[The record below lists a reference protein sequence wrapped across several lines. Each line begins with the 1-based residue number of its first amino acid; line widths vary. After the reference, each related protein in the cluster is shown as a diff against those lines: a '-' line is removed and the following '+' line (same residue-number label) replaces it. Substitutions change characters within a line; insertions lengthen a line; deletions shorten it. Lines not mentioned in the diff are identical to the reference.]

1 MGTSSESTGGEP
13 RRAVA
18 VAMIAAVV
26 VFAAGITAAV
36 VLRGPSAPPKPGGF
50 VPTTHAVAAIKPST
64 ADGMAVGNL
73 VLASTSKP
81 LADGGTVVNFL
92 DGVSVTIAPGWT
104 ITSSTDTGVL
114 ARNGANSAAIW
125 VSSGKPHAPDIN
137 GDMSWLITAYI
148 EAVGYTNVVQDPSP
162 DGAQPLQG
170 KNFTQDLIVGY
181 TADQQIDQGTTLFR
195 GTWIDLFNPSTQ
207 LDGFIDFRAASPD
220 GLQAAMADV
229 KGMIGSML

>member
-26 VFAAGITAAV
+26 VLAAGITAAV

-50 VPTTHAVAAIKPST
+50 VPTTHAAAAIKLAT
-64 ADGMAVGNL
+64 AGGMAVGNL

-92 DGVSVTIAPGWT
+92 DGVSATIAPGWT
-104 ITSSTDTGVL
+104 INKSWNTGVW
-114 ARNGANSAAIW
+114 AENSGNTAQVGI
-125 VSSGKPHAPDIN
+125 SSGKPHAPDIN
-137 GDMSWLITAYI
+137 GDMSWLINADTTAL
-148 EAVGYTNVVQDPSP
+148 GYTNVVQGPDP
-162 DGAQPLQG
+162 DGAQAVQG
-170 KNFTQDLIVGY
+170 KNFTQSLVVGY
-181 TADQQIDQGTTLFR
+181 TADYQSNQGTIHYQ
-195 GTWIDLFNPSTQ
+195 GIWVDLFNRSTQ
-207 LDGFIDFRAASPD
+207 LSACINLRANSPDALRAAVP
-220 GLQAAMADV
+220 AA